1 MVREKGGRGL
11 RSVER
16 KNKLTKIKAAMKVCQ
31 NTDPSIKAV
40 QKFEERVVEKVKTQ
54 LMREAHKFAEKL
66 DTIHPLEYPEPLCR
80 FVRDLE
86 KEIIEPKVK

>member
-16 KNKLTKIKAAMKVCQ
+16 KNKLTKIKAAMKLCQ

-40 QKFEERVVEKVKTQ
+40 QQFEERVVEKGQT
-54 LMREAHKFAEKL
+54 
-66 DTIHPLEYPEPLCR
+66 
-80 FVRDLE
+80 
-86 KEIIEPKVK
+86 